1 MWQEHMAAGALAP
14 TLVGA
19 GLVALG
25 LVALVLSTPVYKHI
39 MCMRYL
45 FAGWKAVVPMVSA
58 LPAAL
63 GVFLLILVFAIMD
76 GFALE
81 TREMTRGTLS
91 DIIVDAQ
98 MEGMPYYDD
107 FAKRVLAIP
116 GVEAATPIIQTY
128 AVVRVKPHRQ
138 EFYRVEN
145 IIKPTVR
152 KCIVIGI
159 RPGEKAKMGRF
170 GQYLVRE
177 ALRNKLAG
185 EADLAIDL
193 LGAKTPAR
201 DDLRRALR
209 DVVRDIDKARLSA
222 LCSPDEAMLAVEPAT
237 ECMEYL
243 EKDLS
248 PPPQTAR
255 RAAAGLRLM
264 LDRLKSQ
271 EVPAEHLLDV
281 PAPLRRP
288 NAPARTGCI
297 AGVGV
302 IGIPKAERATEMVE
316 SGAGRKVLAGF
327 LAAAAAVATLLMWQA
342 ARRHSSRVGWR
353 IAFAVALVAAA
364 GLAVVAVVA
373 PVRETETERS
383 QVVDFP
389 LIDYGG
395 DLVVSTIPVRE
406 SGAVE
411 TEAGGVPKV
420 VSKALTLV
428 DSFKSGYWEADSTH
442 VYVDFATAQQMAGM
456 EGQPAGPDGPAV
468 PARASQI
475 QVKIRDPAQGELLV
489 ARIRRAWD
497 DFLEERPEIGIRQ
510 LTFNTWET
518 QQKMIL
524 TVVEIERNVTALML
538 GAMFLGFG
546 VLIGLI
552 SYVMAYIK
560 SRDVGILKALGARD
574 AGVGSLFLGYGFIIG
589 VIGVAVGMT
598 GALLMI
604 HYLDPIEI
612 WVNQTLGIDVFPRE
626 MYYFERIPRHVS
638 VPWCIAVGGAV
649 LALST
654 LASMAGGLLAAL
666 KQPVETL
673 RYE

>member
-1 MWQEHMAAGALAP
+1 MWQEHMAAGAIVP

-19 GLVALG
+19 GLIALG

-39 MCMRYL
+39 ICMRYL

-91 DIIVDAQ
+91 DIIVDAH

-107 FAKRVLAIP
+107 FIKRVMAIP

-128 AVVRVKPHRQ
+128 AVVRVKPHRK
-138 EFYRVEN
+138 EFYRVEDV
-145 IIKPTVR
+145 IKPTVR
-152 KCIVIGI
+152 DCIVIGI

-170 GQYLVRE
+170 EQYLVRE
-177 ALRNKLAG
+177 MLRKKLTAEMN
-185 EADLAIDL
+185 EAVGL
-193 LGAKTPAR
+193 LGEKSPAK
-201 DDLRRALR
+201 DDLRKALR
-209 DVVRDIDKARLSA
+209 ETIRDIDKGYLAA
-222 LCSPDEAMLAVEPAT
+222 LCSVEESMRSIAMAT
-237 ECMEYL
+237 DCVDYL
-243 EKDLS
+243 EKDLA
-248 PPPQTAR
+248 PPAELAR
-255 RAAAGLRLM
+255 RTADNLRALGG
-264 LDRLKSQ
+264 DIKCGRPS
-271 EVPAEHLLDV
+271 PEHLLDV
-281 PAPLRRP
+281 PAPLRRL
-288 NAPARTGCI
+288 NAPARAGCI

-302 IGIPKAERATEMVE
+302 IGTPKAERATETVE
-316 SGAGRKVLAGF
+316 LGAGRKVLAGF
-327 LAAAAAVATLLMWQA
+327 LAAAAAVAALIIWQT

-364 GLAVVAVVA
+364 GLAVVAVAA
-373 PVRETETERS
+373 PVTETEIERS

-406 SGAVE
+406 SGAID
-411 TEAGGVPKV
+411 TEVGGVPKA

-428 DSFKSGYWEADSTH
+428 DSFKSGYWEADSKH
-442 VYVDFATAQQMAGM
+442 VYVDFHTAQQMAGM
-456 EGQPAGPDGPAV
+456 EGQPAGPEGPAV

-475 QVKIRDPAQGELLV
+475 HVKIANPAQGELLV
-489 ARIRRAWD
+489 GRIRQAWEA
-497 DFLEERPEIGIRQ
+497 FVKERPEIGIRQ
-510 LTFNTWET
+510 LIINTWET
-518 QQKMIL
+518 QQRLIL
-524 TVVEIERNVTALML
+524 TVVEVERNVTALML

-552 SYVMAYIK
+552 SYVMAFIK

-589 VIGVAVGMT
+589 VIGMAVGMT
-598 GALLMI
+598 AALLMI

-626 MYYFERIPRHVS
+626 MYYFDHIPRHVS
-638 VPWCIAVGGAV
+638 APWCIAVGGAV